1 MSLEISFEKR
11 YVLIYS
17 LIVATTHYIISKIN
31 NIFGEVFSSI
41 WAIDIIVLIM
51 VLLVISIFDRNQKE
65 RIALG
70 FLYIKQPFEKGD
82 KWIVKDKRITKEE
95 RERLIKELTNISN
108 AHFFSNY
115 YNKVKKTASVIAKN
129 SEYCVIRD
137 ITLVLFFISIFTIIL
152 TIVCKGYF
160 WKEIIASCLAYLI
173 GVVSCRKKSK
183 DFVCQIIVEYKNL
196 EEVIK
201 DEN

>member
-1 MSLEISFEKR
+1 MSLEVSFEKR

-17 LIVATTHYIISKIN
+17 LILATTHYIISKIN

-51 VLLVISIFDRNQKE
+51 TLLVISLFNRNQKE

-70 FLYIKQPFEKGD
+70 FFYIKQPFEKGE
-82 KWIVKDKRITKEE
+82 KWIVKDKRIVKNEKEE
-95 RERLIKELTNISN
+95 LVRKLTNISN
-108 AHFFSNY
+108 AQFFNNY
-115 YNKVKKTASVIAKN
+115 YNKVKKVESVIAKN

-137 ITLVLFFISIFTIIL
+137 ITLVLFFILVSTIVL

-160 WKEIIASCLAYLI
+160 QKEIILAFFAYLI
-173 GVVSCRKKSK
+173 GIYSSKKKSK
-183 DFVCQIIVEYKNL
+183 DFVCQILVEYKNL
-196 EEVIK
+196 GG
-201 DEN
+201 N

>member
-41 WAIDIIVLIM
+41 WAIDVIVLIM
-51 VLLVISIFDRNQKE
+51 VLLVISLFDRNQKE

-82 KWIVKDKRITKEE
+82 KWIVKDKRITKKE
-95 RERLIKELTNISN
+95 RERLIKELTNN
-108 AHFFSNY
+108 A
-115 YNKVKKTASVIAKN
+115 
-129 SEYCVIRD
+129 
-137 ITLVLFFISIFTIIL
+137 IF
-152 TIVCKGYF
+152 
-160 WKEIIASCLAYLI
+160 
-173 GVVSCRKKSK
+173 
-183 DFVCQIIVEYKNL
+183 
-196 EEVIK
+196 
-201 DEN
+201 